1 MRRGGG
7 NGCRK
12 RLDLAH
18 VKLLQDI
25 LYEFALMH
33 KCPILGLL
41 DFAAQANINMLI
53 SNSLLIVSENL
64 ETRA

>member
-18 VKLLQDI
+18 VKLLQYI

-41 DFAAQANINMLI
+41 DFAAQGK
-53 SNSLLIVSENL
+53 S
-64 ETRA
+64 